1 MSKPDQPYLP
11 YGRQHITDEDV
22 AAVAAVLR
30 SDFLTQGP
38 AVGAFE
44 RDLKALTGA
53 LHAVAVSNAT
63 AALHLTCL
71 ACGVGPGDVVWT
83 SPNSFIASA
92 NCALYCGADVDFIDI
107 DPISLNMSVAALEAK
122 LAEAERAGCLPK
134 VVIPVH
140 FAGQSCDMAE
150 IGALARRYGFKVV
163 EDASHAVGGRYG
175 NAMVGS
181 CAHSDA
187 AVFSFHPVKI
197 VTTGEGGAVMTND
210 PELAARI
217 ELLRSHGMTRDDRLM
232 TQPSEGP
239 WYYQQIDLGLNYRIT
254 DIQVA
259 LGSSQL
265 TRLQTYLTQRHAV
278 GDLYDAKLAGLPLD
292 TPNRLAG
299 RYSAFHLYVI
309 QLHQAERRRE
319 IFETLRAAG
328 IGVNVHYIPIHLQPY
343 YRERGFAEGDF
354 PNAEAYYRAAITLPL
369 HPLMKE
375 DDVDRVVSVLREA
388 LA

>member
-1 MSKPDQPYLP
+1 MSTSEQPFLP

-22 AAVAAVLR
+22 AAVEAALR

-38 AVGAFE
+38 AVGLFE
-44 RDLKALTGA
+44 RDLVSLTGA
-53 LHAVAVSNAT
+53 EHSVAVCNAT
-63 AALHLTCL
+63 AALHLSCL
-71 ACGVGPGDVVWT
+71 AFGVGPGDVVWT
-83 SPNSFIASA
+83 SPNSFTASA
-92 NCALYCGADVDFIDI
+92 NCALYCGADVDFVDI
-107 DPISLNMSVAALEAK
+107 DPVSFNMSVPALAAK
-122 LAEAERAGCLPK
+122 LVEAEAVGRLPK

-150 IGALARRYGFKVV
+150 IAGLARQYGFRII

-187 AVFSFHPVKI
+187 TVFSFHPVKI

-210 PELAARI
+210 PAVASRI
-217 ELLRSHGMTRDDRLM
+217 ELLRSHGITRDEQLM
-232 TQPSEGP
+232 THASEGP
-239 WYYQQIDLGLNYRIT
+239 WYYQQVDLGLNYRIT
-254 DIQVA
+254 EIQVA

-265 TRLQTYLTQRHAV
+265 TRLRTYLAKRHQVA
-278 GDLYDAKLAGLPLD
+278 DWYDAKLAGLQLD
-292 TPNRLAG
+292 TPRRLEG

-309 QLHQAERRRE
+309 QLHQPDRRRAV
-319 IFETLRAAG
+319 FETLRDAG

-343 YRERGFAEGDF
+343 YQQRGFGEGDF

-369 HPLMKE
+369 HPQMDE
-375 DDVDRVVSVLREA
+375 FDVNRVASALRKA